1 MDHSTLRAIH
11 IGCAGISI
19 SLFVFRSAMQWVGID
34 WRRWRWLRTVPH
46 VNDTVLLGAA
56 IALAVTTSQYP
67 FAQSW
72 LTAKVVALCAY
83 VALGRVAL
91 RRGAPPRT
99 RALAFAAAVASVAY
113 IVGVAVTRSAR
124 LGLI

>member
-19 SLFVFRSAMQWVGID
+19 GLFGLRGAMQGAGID
-34 WRRWRWLRTVPH
+34 WRRWRWLRIAPH
-46 VNDTVLLGAA
+46 ANDAVLLTAA

-67 FAQSW
+67 FAQPW
-72 LTAKVVALCAY
+72 LTAKVIALCVY

-91 RRGAPPRT
+91 RRDVPPRT
-99 RALAFAAAVASVAY
+99 RACAFVAALASVGY
-113 IVGVAVTRSAR
+113 IVGVATTRSAS
-124 LGLI
+124 LGLM